1 MLIHCNEFGTEM
13 ILIVCSVH
21 CHWSV
26 NSQAKQEK
34 KKPEAEIPTGFQGR

>member
-1 MLIHCNEFGTEM
+1 M

-26 NSQAKQEK
+26 TVKQNK
-34 KKPEAEIPTGFQGR
+34 KKKQEAEIPTGFQGR